1 MQEEEKE
8 KEGETTHPNSPRW
21 RGRHH
26 THDKVLYFVIIA
38 DFPSSIMSEHALSA
52 NDSNPSQTPT
62 TSSTPLKTLPSR
74 PEPLPRKPSG
84 PPPAYTPRPEFVV
97 PGEQRTD
104 GIHVTSDGSPRVVEL
119 EYVEVGV
126 DIKWPDKSTTHMVR
140 RGTSQ
145 DDLKRT
151 TPVKNLL
158 DFGQE
163 AVVKVSPP
171 ASAKSGTKIHV
182 DSSYEGL
189 RNRVKEDL
197 EEALERKMDKRLAE
211 FEKALKARTKYYRE
225 FAAYMWMRH
234 LQDSVYYA
242 MSSAMGKE
250 DFREWGGFNQLV
262 DVYENKFIIE
272 ILLPSDIQHLKS
284 ATDREKA
291 NTHAHPNMRD
301 PKSQELRWRS
311 LDALLE
317 EEDGMDEERGRY
329 RRYFEFIK
337 MNLF

>member
-1 MQEEEKE
+1 M
-8 KEGETTHPNSPRW
+8 
-21 RGRHH
+21 
-26 THDKVLYFVIIA
+26 IAA
-38 DFPSSIMSEHALSA
+38 DFLSSIMSEHALYA
-52 NDSNPSQTPT
+52 NDSNPSQTLT
-62 TSSTPLKTLPSR
+62 TSPTIPKTPPSR
-74 PEPLPRKPSG
+74 PEPLPREPSSG
-84 PPPAYTPRPEFVV
+84 PPPAYTPRLEFVV
-97 PGEQRTD
+97 PGGQRTA
-104 GIHVTSDGSPRVVEL
+104 GIRVTADGSPRVAES

-126 DIKWPDKSTTHMVR
+126 DIRWPDKSTTHTIR

-145 DDLKRT
+145 DDLKRI

-163 AVVKVSPP
+163 ADVKVSPP

-211 FEKALKARTKYYRE
+211 FEKGLKARTKDYRE

-250 DFREWGGFNQLV
+250 DFKGWGGFDKLV
-262 DVYENKFIIE
+262 DIYESKFTIE
-272 ILLPSDIQHLKS
+272 ILLPSDIEHLKS
-284 ATDREKA
+284 ATDRDKA
-291 NTHAHPNMRD
+291 NAHAHPKMRD
-301 PKSQELRWRS
+301 QKSQELRWRS
-311 LDALLE
+311 LDTLLK

-337 MNLF
+337 MKLF